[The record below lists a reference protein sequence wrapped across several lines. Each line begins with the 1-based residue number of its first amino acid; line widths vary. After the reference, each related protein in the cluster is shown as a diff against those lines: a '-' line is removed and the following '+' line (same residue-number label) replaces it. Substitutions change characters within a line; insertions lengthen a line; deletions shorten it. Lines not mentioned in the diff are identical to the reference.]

1 MTTAEQNHVYLK
13 DLHFEHRLWLNE
25 LNFVKDEIEIFTHR
39 LSEVE
44 IKNNG
49 ADFTPEAESLQNKLI
64 RQKEVVD
71 ELAHHINSHESTL
84 AHQAEEHPIA
94 VDHLHFKDHTD
105 IREKMTRFSALYAEF
120 KAEFMR
126 FTAKWM

>member
-1 MTTAEQNHVYLK
+1 MTTTHQDHIYLK

-44 IKNNG
+44 IKNNS

-71 ELAHHINSHESTL
+71 ELVHHINSHESSL

-105 IREKMTRFSALYAEF
+105 LREKMKRFSTLYAEF
-120 KAEFMR
+120 KKEFMR

>member
-1 MTTAEQNHVYLK
+1 MTTTHQDHVYLK

-25 LNFVKDEIEIFTHR
+25 LNFVKDEIAIFTHR

-49 ADFTPEAESLQNKLI
+49 ADFSAEAESLQNRLI
-64 RQKEVVD
+64 RQKEVLD
-71 ELAHHINSHESTL
+71 ELLHEINAHESSL
-84 AHQAEEHPIA
+84 AHDAQEHPIA
-94 VDHLHFKDHTD
+94 IDHLYFKDHKGLRD
-105 IREKMTRFSALYAEF
+105 KMSRFSTLYAEF

>member
-1 MTTAEQNHVYLK
+1 MTTTHQDHIYLK

-49 ADFTPEAESLQNKLI
+49 SDFTPEAESLQNKLI

-71 ELAHHINSHESTL
+71 ELVHHINSHESSL

-105 IREKMTRFSALYAEF
+105 LREKMKRFSALYAEF
-120 KAEFMR
+120 KKEFMR

>member
-1 MTTAEQNHVYLK
+1 MTTTHQDHIYLK

-71 ELAHHINSHESTL
+71 ELVHHINSHESSL

-105 IREKMTRFSALYAEF
+105 LREKMKRFLTLYAEF
-120 KAEFMR
+120 KKEFMR

>member
-1 MTTAEQNHVYLK
+1 MTTTHQDHIYLK

-49 ADFTPEAESLQNKLI
+49 SDFTPEAESLQNKLI

-71 ELAHHINSHESTL
+71 ELVHHINSHESSL

-105 IREKMTRFSALYAEF
+105 LREKMTRFSTLYAEF
-120 KAEFMR
+120 KKEFMR